1 MFKIANVKNL
11 KYEYYALET
20 GLFVRCQ
27 NSKFEVLT
35 GAEDSLKWKDAA
47 AVIDS
52 ISRMIPK
59 NAMLLNNE
67 DDAKELYLK
76 YISME

>member
-1 MFKIANVKNL
+1 MGKVGNDKW
-11 KYEYYALET
+11 EYYALET

-27 NSKFEVLT
+27 NSRFEVLT
-35 GAEDSLKWKDAA
+35 GTVDSLKWKNAA

-52 ISRMIPK
+52 ISKMIPK

-67 DDAKELYLK
+67 NDAKELYLK